1 MASSLFE
8 KLSESA
14 VGIFAK
20 LHIFFVNCLEPSNLE
35 ASLEGP
41 NALILTLFS
50 SSIIPFTNGI
60 SGPGITKSTFSFKAK
75 DTISL
80 LLLILISIHCA
91 SSAIPGFP
99 GAQINFDISG
109 ELANDQHIACS
120 RAPLPSTSTFI
131 KNSYLYLNY
140 INYLFP

>member
-14 VGIFAK
+14 VGIFAN

-50 SSIIPFTNGI
+50 
-60 SGPGITKSTFSFKAK
+60 
-75 DTISL
+75 
-80 LLLILISIHCA
+80 
-91 SSAIPGFP
+91 
-99 GAQINFDISG
+99 
-109 ELANDQHIACS
+109 
-120 RAPLPSTSTFI
+120 
-131 KNSYLYLNY
+131 
-140 INYLFP
+140 